1 MFARVVP
8 AIRTPLGVE
17 HFDYSVPKDLNVK
30 EGDLVLVQFRKQN
43 IPALVVKLLKDS
55 PFAAKAKPLV
65 SSYGSIS
72 FPVSL
77 IGLLDWTARNTF
89 SSRPTVFSA
98 WIRKLPKRI
107 PLNPLLT
114 KERARERWNEGA
126 LGLMSATWTVC
137 PEKAILDAAE
147 KAKSKRVLIVSPQK
161 TMATQFAAAIPG
173 SLLLLSDLA
182 DGAAFRAWS
191 EWLAGKKGVLVT
203 TRVGAWLA
211 PCADLVLLDQP
222 EQDDHKQ
229 DELTPRYDA
238 RKLIAWSARNGGVKV
253 EAVGITPSLHVDD
266 PAPTIDCEL
275 EIAVRHPNSRSPIP
289 MIQSDVLN
297 TIRDHEGPVVIIH
310 PIRGESARFTCRD
323 CGWQAVCASCG
334 FPTSSIG
341 GQALCR
347 RCGWKGDAPLQCG
360 ACGGIDL
367 GKSLPGIERLQAA
380 WKKYEPE
387 REVEWRTMAV
397 DDLEKP
403 LPDGSLV
410 VMTDANLLAGV
421 VEDIRRDER
430 LVMAVRRLAARAASA
445 KGKLIL
451 QTDEQLAN
459 RIPPWL
465 TTEGFE
471 AFRKAERALRASFGY
486 PPSVR
491 LVKAIT
497 ETTLPKIPYE
507 TRGPYPVAFRT
518 KSQKNRF
525 IYHILPP
532 KDVPNE
538 DLIHELTALAK
549 TAILDLDPIAFF
561 R

>member
-17 HFDYSVPKDLNVK
+17 HFDYLIPDNVKTK
-30 EGDLVLVQFRKQN
+30 EGDLVVVQFRKQN
-43 IPALVVKLLKDS
+43 IPALVVRILKDS

-65 SSYGSIS
+65 GSYGSLS
-72 FPVSL
+72 FPASL
-77 IGLLDWTARNTF
+77 IGLLDWTARTTF

-98 WIRKLPKRI
+98 WVRKLPKRI

-114 KERARERWNEGA
+114 KERERERWNEGA
-126 LGLMSATWTVC
+126 MSALWVVT
-137 PEKAILDAAE
+137 PEKEILDTVK
-147 KAKSKRVLIVSPQK
+147 KAKGKRILIVTPQK
-161 TMATQFAAAIPG
+161 IMAAHFASALPN
-173 SLLLLSDLA
+173 SRLLLSDLA

-191 EWLAGKKGVLVT
+191 EWLAAKKGVLVT

-211 PCADLVLLDQP
+211 PYADLVLLDQP

-238 RKLIAWSARNGGVKV
+238 RKLVAWSAQHAGVKV
-253 EAVGITPSLHVDD
+253 AAFGITPSLHVDD
-266 PAPTIDCEL
+266 PAPAVECDL

-289 MIQSDVLN
+289 MIQSGVLN

-323 CGWQAVCASCG
+323 CGWQAVCPSCR

-341 GQALCR
+341 GQAVCR
-347 RCGWKGDAPLQCG
+347 RCGWKGDAPLQCA

-367 GKSLPGIERLQAA
+367 GKSLPGIERLQVA
-380 WKKYEPE
+380 WKKYEPD
-387 REVEWRTMAV
+387 REAEWRTMAV

-403 LPDGSLV
+403 FPDGALV

-430 LVMAVRRLAARAASA
+430 LVMAVRRLAARVLNA

-451 QTDEQLAN
+451 QTDEQLAT

-465 TTEGFE
+465 TSEGFD
-471 AFRKAERALRASFGY
+471 AFRKTERALRASFGY
-486 PPSVR
+486 PPAVR

-497 ETTLPKIPYE
+497 ETTLPHTQYE
-507 TRGPYPVAFRT
+507 VRGPFPVAFRT

-532 KDVPNE
+532 KDVLNDE
-538 DLIHELTALAK
+538 LIHALTPLAK
-549 TAILDLDPIAFF
+549 SAILDLDPIAFF